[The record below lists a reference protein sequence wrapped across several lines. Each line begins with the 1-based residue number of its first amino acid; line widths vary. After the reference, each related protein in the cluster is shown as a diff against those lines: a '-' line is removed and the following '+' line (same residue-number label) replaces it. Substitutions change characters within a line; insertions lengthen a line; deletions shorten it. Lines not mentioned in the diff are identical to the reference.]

1 MPPVHTITHTDSLGQ
16 GSVSISHNTDTGTVD
31 VEFERLE
38 TTDTVLPRFSLALST
53 EHVAAWAGHLLR
65 ERWGRRSKE
74 ITGHHDG
81 KRFAAALRLTASD
94 SSLIFYTHNREGV
107 VVLRG
112 GRVLKVPFR
121 MEEGMG
127 QFEGRLGEIARED
140 RQDVS
145 VVAEFVEYVAGMVG

>member
-53 EHVAAWAGHLLR
+53 EHVAAWAGYLLR

-94 SSLIFYTHNREGV
+94 SSLVFYTHNREGV
-107 VVLRG
+107 VVLWG